1 MLSMKISF
9 LIVSHTL
16 PSAPVSSLSFG
27 TRAVAVCLLKGSAVG
42 RRWIL
47 AGDPGFVRN

>member
-27 TRAVAVCLLKGSAVG
+27 TRAVAVACLKAQQWAGGGFWLG
-42 RRWIL
+42 IL
-47 AGDPGFVRN
+47 GL